1 MKQYFKRNLIY
12 GILFISLPLLLL
24 AITVGGGLCF
34 DELRQ
39 LPNSGWL
46 LFRDDAEKNLQFPVL
61 LLGENWSPI
70 PNMNLSSCSY
80 RIMLTMMSIESAAKK
95 VIQ

>member
-46 LFRDDAEKNLQFPVL
+46 LFRDDAEKELAIPGSTFRGKLVTDSQYESVEL
-61 LLGENWSPI
+61 LLSNHVD
-70 PNMNLSSCSY
+70 ND
-80 RIMLTMMSIESAAKK
+80 
-95 VIQ
+95 VH